1 MPFTVPAHRRKVR
14 WQLVLDTFAPSIDRK
29 RQHLMRGGEI
39 YDLKERSLVLLRLP
53 LNGDGEEKTSVV
65 RTAARRNH
73 REAGSPAPA

>member
-1 MPFTVPAHRRKVR
+1 
-14 WQLVLDTFAPSIDRK
+14 
-29 RQHLMRGGEI
+29 MRGGEV

-65 RTAARRNH
+65 RTASRRNH